1 MGQTTGDYAYQC
13 PRMVRSYI
21 ALCISIIFT
30 ARAARFVFSKAVI
43 VMIAYI
49 LACIYLLCT
58 NTVCVCVCVCT
69 CACVFPGRLKCQTC
83 SSVFRRGEAMGNT
96 RVG

>member
-1 MGQTTGDYAYQC
+1 MWVDYAYQC
-13 PRMVRSYI
+13 LRSYI

-43 VMIAYI
+43 LMIAYI

-58 NTVCVCVCVCT
+58 NTVCVCVCFQDDRNVKH
-69 CACVFPGRLKCQTC
+69 VLL
-83 SSVFRRGEAMGNT
+83 SSEEERPWGTQGWDNRTFYQ
-96 RVG
+96 